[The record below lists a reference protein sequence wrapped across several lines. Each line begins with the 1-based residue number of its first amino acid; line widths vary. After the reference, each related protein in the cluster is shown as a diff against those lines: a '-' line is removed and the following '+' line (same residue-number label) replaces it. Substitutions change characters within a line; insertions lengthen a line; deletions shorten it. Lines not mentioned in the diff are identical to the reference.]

1 MEELLDKINMAIKG
15 DKDAYSRIISYYER
29 QLYVIAKSRLN
40 NNEDIKDVMQETIMQ
55 GYIKIN
61 GLKSAEKFSSWITSI
76 LINNCNKLY
85 IKNKMKLLSY
95 DDIEETNNINFKQEN
110 EYKKVEDDINFLD
123 IINFLNIEDKT
134 IISMYYLNEYTTK
147 EISEILKINEST
159 IRSRISNI
167 RNKIKDK
174 MGKENI

>member
-1 MEELLDKINMAIKG
+1 MEGLLDKIKKAING
-15 DKDAYSRIISYYER
+15 DKDAYSKIISYYEKK
-29 QLYVIAKSRLN
+29 LYVIAKSRLN
-40 NNEDIKDVMQETIMQ
+40 NNEDIQDVMQETIMQ
-55 GYIKIN
+55 AYIKIN
-61 GLKSAEKFSSWITSI
+61 ELKSAEKFSSWITSI
-76 LINNCNKLY
+76 LINNCNKLF

-95 DDIEETNNINFKQEN
+95 DDIESNNINFKQEN
-110 EYKKVEDDINFLD
+110 EYKKVEDDLNFLD
-123 IINFLNIEDKT
+123 IINFLNIEDRT